1 VREICKELIAEGE
14 YENARELYS
23 KSLTPIKNMTKVM
36 KENLSEV
43 DQK

>member
-1 VREICKELIAEGE
+1 MRDICKELIGEGE

-23 KSLTPIKNMTKVM
+23 KSLTPFKNMTKVM